1 MISSDWFFLGWALA
15 MVFALL
21 WLDAREAARRARRA
35 AHLRHS
41 GSGFVHFDSLE
52 RRCSSLRLTA
62 LGLRAV
68 AQAKARRLANRRAE
82 GVAR

>member
-35 AHLRHS
+35 AHEYR
-41 GSGFVHFDSLE
+41 
-52 RRCSSLRLTA
+52 A
-62 LGLRAV
+62 LAV
-68 AQAKARRLANRRAE
+68 AKAKARRLANRRAE